1 MNKNKV
7 ILIGGI
13 PGVGKTSI
21 SGFLAREV
29 GIDLVMSGDYLREFI
44 RPFSRNMNMEIMEKS
59 VYDAWQMFGTRNEEN
74 ILKGFMEQG
83 KIMNIGTSRILRRAL
98 QNGEPLIIETL
109 YFLPSQMETELLEK
123 ITSFYI
129 QISDRKVN
137 SERLLER
144 EKYTHFHSP
153 GERLAGKLDEYR
165 IMMERS
171 MKECREYG
179 IKTFDN
185 LDYLKTRN
193 LILEY
198 VMNQDEEV

>member
-21 SGFLAREV
+21 SGFLAREI

-59 VYDAWQMFGTRNEEN
+59 VYDAWQMFGSINEEN

-83 KIMNIGTSRILRRAL
+83 KIMNIGTSRILKRAL

-109 YFLPSQMETELLEK
+109 YFLPSQMETELLKK

-144 EKYTHFHSP
+144 EMFTHFNSP

>member
-21 SGFLAREV
+21 SGFLAKEI

-44 RPFSRNMNMEIMEKS
+44 RPFSRNMNTEIIEKS
-59 VYDAWQMFGTRNEEN
+59 VYDAWQMFGSRNEEN

-83 KIMNIGTSRILRRAL
+83 KIMNIGTSRILKRAL

-137 SERLLER
+137 AERLLER
-144 EKYTHFHSP
+144 EMFTHFHSP